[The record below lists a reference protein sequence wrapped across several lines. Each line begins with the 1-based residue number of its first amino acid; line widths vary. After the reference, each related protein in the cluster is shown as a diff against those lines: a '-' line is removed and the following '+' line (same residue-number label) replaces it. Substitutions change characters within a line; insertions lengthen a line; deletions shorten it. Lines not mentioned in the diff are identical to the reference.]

1 MKKGTGK
8 SIGSVNESMSLKDVY
23 LAVCHEA
30 GKAPEALQHH
40 QADADVEMLGV
51 ISKDPV
57 VWSRRWLGLRN
68 HTGLH
73 LLKDREP
80 EALEMLAGAKAELF
94 YPLGEGWER
103 EPADPVAS
111 EAKVESEYGGSASG
125 PTSRVSMGKIE
136 EHGIVH
142 LWDLHHDPADMASVA
157 RFSNGYYGGQAVK
170 LINGKKGTRHVFRP
184 CAER

>member
-1 MKKGTGK
+1 M
-8 SIGSVNESMSLKDVY
+8 
-23 LAVCHEA
+23 
-30 GKAPEALQHH
+30 
-40 QADADVEMLGV
+40 
-51 ISKDPV
+51 

-68 HTGLH
+68 HAGLH

-80 EALEMLAGAKAELF
+80 DALQMLAGAKAELF

-103 EPADPVAS
+103 ELADPVAS
-111 EAKVESEYGGSASG
+111 EAKVENEYGGSAAG

-157 RFSNGYYGGQAVK
+157 RFSNGHYGGQAVK
-170 LINGKKGTRHVFRP
+170 LINGKKGTRHGHAISVAVAIILAQAQEAQTQNTEHRTPNTVHSSQFT
-184 CAER
+184 A